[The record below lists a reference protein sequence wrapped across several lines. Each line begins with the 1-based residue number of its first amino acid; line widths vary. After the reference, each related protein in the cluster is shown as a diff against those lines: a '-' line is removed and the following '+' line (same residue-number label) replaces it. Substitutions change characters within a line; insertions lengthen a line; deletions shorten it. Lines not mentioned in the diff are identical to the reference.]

1 MSYETK
7 TLILIFTGAVLL
19 AAIFLYI
26 QDLLYVRVT
35 GRPASERVREWKA
48 RRYRPLTRPRYI
60 ASSLFLALVTLLS
73 AYLAGW
79 SEDYKGWSRLYP
91 LARMITGAFLLYYLR
106 KRWRKQQSDLGDQL
120 SGEAR

>member
-48 RRYRPLTRPRYI
+48 RRYRPLTRSRYI
-60 ASSLFLALVTLLS
+60 ASFAILALVTLLS

-79 SEDYKGWSRLYP
+79 SEYYKGWSKLYP
-91 LARMITGAFLLYYLR
+91 LARMLTGAFLLYYLR

-120 SGEAR
+120 SGEIR